1 VQQPTTTPHKLK
13 PGERGNVLTA
23 KRPAKDDGPEV
34 PLALFEPFDP
44 TKKAMYAKQLVYQGT
59 TELSFEELRAARY
72 WKKVEEAEMKQ
83 KQEDLEKMMS
93 ELKAERDRMAKEQEE
108 WRLKQ
113 QAEMQLQKEEMM
125 RWQKEEMMK
134 MMAEQLR
141 QQQQISN
148 TNSSCGSQPNN
159 SSSSQQHSQF
169 TAAFTDQQTAAAAA
183 ATADNIES
191 RGLGQPKEL
200 LTSFRNHGR
209 SFADQSPGHV
219 VHRR

>member
-1 VQQPTTTPHKLK
+1 MIVRLLKTHFFTHRSLILKSQQNIVIELVT
-13 PGERGNVLTA
+13 
-23 KRPAKDDGPEV
+23 RPV
-34 PLALFEPFDP
+34 
-44 TKKAMYAKQLVYQGT
+44 VYQGT

-159 SSSSQQHSQF
+159 SSSSQQHSQTSKQLQQQQQPQTTLSREGSVSQKSSSLLLET
-169 TAAFTDQQTAAAAA
+169 TAALLQTNPLGTSSTAGENSSHKTPPRSEQQVPQVW
-183 ATADNIES
+183 S
-191 RGLGQPKEL
+191 LK
-200 LTSFRNHGR
+200 
-209 SFADQSPGHV
+209 
-219 VHRR
+219 